1 MQKAVQAANST
12 VYRLLL
18 FGKDNAMNTTDEL
31 CRIINT
37 MKLVRSVTL
46 ENYYNIQ
53 RDRFEKVLTVVF
65 SPELV
70 YYGERLLTVRFSNTV
85 NADIGGM
92 LSVYSPYVEICDI
105 SEYGWENIHYRISE
119 IEGHFDFKFESCSY
133 EWSEPIEIS

>member
-37 MKLVRSVTL
+37 MKLVRSVSL

-105 SEYGWENIHYRISE
+105 SEYGWKNIHYRISE
-119 IEGHFDFKFESCSY
+119 IEGHFDFKFESFSY